1 MRQVQKGFTLIEL
14 MIVVAIVGILA
25 AVAIPAYSDY
35 TARAKVTD
43 GLSLAAGAKT
53 AVTENILSNTTSRR
67 SGLSHTNGVINGASS
82 ANVTSVSV
90 NDTSGLIT
98 VTYNATVTGTA
109 GATLELEPVASNG
122 AVSWTCSTGSSN
134 GLPAN
139 LLPANCR

>member
-67 SGLSHTNGVINGASS
+67 SGLNHTAGVINGASS
-82 ANVTSVSV
+82 VNVTSVSV
-90 NDTSGLIT
+90 DDGSGEIT
-98 VTYNATVTGTA
+98 VTYNQTVTGTA
-109 GATLELEPVASNG
+109 GQTILVTPTPSNG
-122 AVSWTCSTGSSN
+122 AVSWSCTG
-134 GLPAN
+134 GTVPDN
-139 LLPANCR
+139 LRPANCR